1 MATAKKAQGSDLLT
15 QIHTLAKQQKQLET
29 ALVKSQNAE
38 LKKLVGEF
46 KKNLKA
52 GQLSIDDAV
61 ALLAGPKKRRAKR
74 GSKQAKAPKLYETG
88 VTYKRPRGSET
99 WVGGT
104 KGRQPAW
111 LKELLAAGRSFESL
125 AVKK

>member
-1 MATAKKAQGSDLLT
+1 MATAKKVPRSDLLT
-15 QIHTLAKQQKQLET
+15 QIHSLAKQQKQLES
-29 ALVKSQNAE
+29 ALVKSQGSE
-38 LKKLVGEF
+38 LKKLVAEF

-52 GQLSIDDAV
+52 GKLGIDDAV
-61 ALLAGPKKRRAKR
+61 KMLTGTKLRRAKR
-74 GSKQAKAPKLYETG
+74 GSKKAKAPKLYETG

-104 KGRQPAW
+104 KGRQPSW
-111 LKELLAAGRSFESL
+111 LKELIESGRTYESL